1 MAIPEDRLKVWAN
14 QGATEGSKNTYTSIK
29 AALDGYSW
37 PEGMKPDIYLQ
48 GSYANSTN
56 TRGNSD
62 VDVVAEMTCVYYSN
76 LTEAEKPRVGWIPG
90 RYSFSDFRVHVVTAL
105 RSYYG
110 AALVDDAG
118 GKAVRVSAAA
128 GRLNAD
134 VLPCVQYKRYD
145 ALQVVAEGVTF
156 WNQVNGEQVVNYP
169 RLHIKNGEQKNET
182 ERSKGGYKLS
192 LRMFKNARSNIVGES
207 EVLRKRYPSY
217 FVECLL
223 FNVPD
228 HAYLSSYQYTYVT
241 AVEFVSNAL
250 SSGADLLPENCATGT
265 VSIGLRM
272 PAGRA
277 PRCVGNGSRKSRS
290 SGS

>member
-76 LTEAEKPRVGWIPG
+76 LTEAEKPRVGWIAG

-110 AALVDDAG
+110 AALIDESG
-118 GKAVRVSAAA
+118 GKAVRVSAAP

-169 RLHIKNGEQKNET
+169 KLHIKNGEQKNET
-182 ERSKGGYKLS
+182 ERTRVGTSCRYACSRMHDPTS
-192 LRMFKNARSNIVGES
+192 LENLKF
-207 EVLRKRYPSY
+207 
-217 FVECLL
+217 FVRDIHRTLWSACCSTFLTTHICL
-223 FNVPD
+223 PI
-228 HAYLSSYQYTYVT
+228 STRT
-241 AVEFVSNAL
+241 
-250 SSGADLLPENCATGT
+250 
-265 VSIGLRM
+265 
-272 PAGRA
+272 
-277 PRCVGNGSRKSRS
+277 
-290 SGS
+290 